1 MFVCPIFPNYKID
14 LSQTFTDDK
23 ITCVG
28 ERKIFLSLFLSL
40 CPCLHRR
47 QKF

>member
-28 ERKIFLSLFLSL
+28 ERKIFFVIISEFMSLFTS
-40 CPCLHRR
+40 
-47 QKF
+47 